1 MEAGLLLNVAYR
13 LLLLIA
19 EQNMNGM
26 QISKL

>member
-1 MEAGLLLNVAYR
+1 MEARLLLNVAYR
-13 LLLLIA
+13 LLLIA